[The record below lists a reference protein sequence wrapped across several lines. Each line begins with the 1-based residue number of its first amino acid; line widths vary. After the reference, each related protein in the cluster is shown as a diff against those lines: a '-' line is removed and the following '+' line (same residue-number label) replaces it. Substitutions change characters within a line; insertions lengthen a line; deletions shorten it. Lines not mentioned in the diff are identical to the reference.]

1 MTLLIMIFNKIIKPN
16 PKENIKLILIMK
28 NDWHMIQIATGL
40 PADAL
45 QALDDCGWQV
55 AYRAGGPVLWEGDAC
70 TALFFVQSGAVEIYR
85 TALDGHEHTLGIIL
99 PGRGFNLVPVLRE
112 KGENPASAR
121 CVKASALLALSRED
135 VHRIMQ
141 RYPQVAIAL
150 AQEMA
155 FRLESMADK
164 AGALALHS
172 VRQRLAA
179 FLIAEADKAES
190 GSGISWTRDEM
201 ARQVGTVRDV
211 IGRNLRGLEEE
222 GIIRRKKGDI
232 LLLDKE
238 GLLRIARGGDA
249 T

>member
-1 MTLLIMIFNKIIKPN
+1 
-16 PKENIKLILIMK
+16 
-28 NDWHMIQIATGL
+28 
-40 PADAL
+40 
-45 QALDDCGWQV
+45 
-55 AYRAGGPVLWEGDAC
+55 
-70 TALFFVQSGAVEIYR
+70 
-85 TALDGHEHTLGIIL
+85 
-99 PGRGFNLVPVLRE
+99 
-112 KGENPASAR
+112 
-121 CVKASALLALSRED
+121 
-135 VHRIMQ
+135 
-141 RYPQVAIAL
+141 VAIAL

-164 AGALALHS
+164 AGALALQS

-201 ARQVGTVRDV
+201 ARQIGTVRDV

-238 GLLRIARGGDA
+238 GLLRIARGADA